1 MLRGAHVRQA
11 VLKKSDA
18 AAQERITV
26 KPLYITGTQK
36 DIGKTTLSVGLSYK
50 FHQDGLSVG
59 YIKPL
64 GQREKKIAGQS
75 LHDDAVVI
83 SKILGDPSHT
93 QAEMALA
100 LPRGRVEKEI
110 SDLHSADLREKIKKS
125 CDELNRNHD
134 IVIIEG
140 MGHVAM
146 GSCIGVSGAD
156 VARISG
162 AKAVLVTGGGIG
174 KTIDEVALCSE
185 FLVSNG
191 VEFLGAIINKVWP
204 EKYDRIASATTQGLK
219 NLGIRSLGVVPF
231 QEELSNPTMRQVFDC
246 VGGELLGGKENLDNI
261 VHNTIVAAMESRH
274 MIGHLKSGT
283 LVITPGDRTDNILAA
298 LSANILGDMHKMTM
312 AGLLLTGG
320 FRLDATCMKLINDS
334 GLPTILV
341 KEDTYTV
348 GSKYYGTVFK
358 IAPENDRKIQAA
370 AELMGRYVD
379 TDAILRSLDE

>member
-1 MLRGAHVRQA
+1 MR
-11 VLKKSDA
+11 
-18 AAQERITV
+18 
-26 KPLYITGTQK
+26 PLYISGTQK
-36 DIGKTTLSVGLSYK
+36 DVGKTTLSVGLSHK
-50 FHQDGLSVG
+50 FRQEGLRVG

-64 GQREKKIAGQS
+64 GQRAKQIAGQS

-93 QAEMALA
+93 QAALAMA

-110 SDLHSADLREKIKKS
+110 FSLNSEELIEKIRKN
-125 CDELNRNHD
+125 CEDLQREHD

-156 VARISG
+156 VARITG

-174 KTIDEVALCSE
+174 KTIDEIALCSN
-185 FLVSNG
+185 FLISNG
-191 VEFLGAIINKVWP
+191 TDFLGVIINKVWP
-204 EKYDRIASATTQGLK
+204 EKYDRVANATSQGLE

-231 QEELSNPTMRQVFDC
+231 QEDLSCPTMQQVFNRI
-246 VGGELLGGKENLDNI
+246 GGELIGGEENMNNI

-274 MIGHLKSGT
+274 VIGYLKNGT

-298 LSANILGDMHKMTM
+298 LSANILGDVHEAAM

-320 FRLDATCMKLINDS
+320 FRPDPTCMRLIIDS
-334 GLPTILV
+334 GLPTILT
-341 KEDTYTV
+341 EDDTYSV
-348 GSKYYGTVFK
+348 SSKYFQTVFK
-358 IAPENDRKIQAA
+358 IAPENDGKIHAA
-370 AELMGRYVD
+370 AELMSKYID
-379 TDAILRSLDE
+379 TDAILKSLEE

>member
-1 MLRGAHVRQA
+1 M
-11 VLKKSDA
+11 
-18 AAQERITV
+18 
-26 KPLYITGTQK
+26 KPLYITGTQR
-36 DIGKTTLSVGLSYK
+36 DVGKTTLSIGLSHK
-50 FHQDGLSVG
+50 FRQDGLRVG

-64 GQREKKIAGQS
+64 GQRVKEIAGQS

-100 LPRGRVEKEI
+100 LPRGQVEKEI
-110 SDLHSADLREKIKKS
+110 FGMHSAELKEKIKKN
-125 CDELNRNHD
+125 CEDLNREHD

-156 VARISG
+156 VAQITG
-162 AKAVLVTGGGIG
+162 AKAVLVTSGGIG
-174 KTIDEVALCSE
+174 KTIDEIALCGD

-204 EKYDRIASATTQGLK
+204 AKYDRIANATTQGLE
-219 NLGIRSLGVVPF
+219 NLGIHSLGVVPF
-231 QEELSNPTMRQVFDC
+231 QEELSNPTMRQVLERI
-246 VGGELLGGKENLDNI
+246 GGELIGGQTSLDNI

-274 MIGHLKSGT
+274 VIGHLKNGT

-298 LSANILGDMHKMTM
+298 LSANILGDLHETTM

-320 FRLDATCMKLINDS
+320 FRPDATCMRLINDS
-334 GLPTILV
+334 GLPTILA
-341 KEDTYTV
+341 KEDTYSV
-348 GSKYYGTVFK
+348 GSKFFQTVFK
-358 IAPENDRKIQAA
+358 IGPENDNKIHAA
-370 AELMGRYVD
+370 AELMGQYVD
-379 TDAILRSLDE
+379 TDAILASLDE